1 MKITLIRYAIVSG
14 FLFIFGLSSGCVNQ
28 SGDDVNQAN
37 DNDYQS
43 GDDVNQSGE
52 DRYQSG
58 EEDANSTNSAE
69 NKGMSEKEWKSVFD
83 GKTLGDWKVTDYAGK
98 GEVSF
103 DENGSLV
110 LGMGIELTG
119 VHLPGG
125 GDYPNIDYEIALQA
139 KREQGG
145 DFFCGLTFPY
155 SDSNATLILG
165 GWGGALVGISSID
178 DFDASENETGDVY
191 VFEENRWYDV
201 RLRVT
206 EAKLEAWIDDKKII
220 DCEVGNRKI
229 SMRSGEVELA
239 APLGLCS
246 YATTGVIR
254 KMRIRKLTH

>member
-1 MKITLIRYAIVSG
+1 MKTTLIRYAIVTG

-28 SGDDVNQAN
+28 SEDGDHQA
-37 DNDYQS
+37 DDGVHQS
-43 GDDVNQSGE
+43 GGGDS
-52 DRYQSG
+52 
-58 EEDANSTNSAE
+58 NSTSSAVDKDSAE
-69 NKGMSEKEWKSVFD
+69 DKGSADKEWKAVFD
-83 GKTLGDWKVTDYAGK
+83 GKVLGAWEVTDYAGR

-125 GDYPNIDYEIALQA
+125 GDYPTIDYEIALQT
-139 KREQGG
+139 KRAQGG

-178 DFDASENETGDVY
+178 DFDASENDTGDVY

-206 EAKLEAWIDDKKII
+206 KAKLEAWVDAKKII
-220 DCEVGNRKI
+220 DCEVDNRKI
-229 SMRSGEVELA
+229 SMRAGEVELA

-254 KMRIRKLTH
+254 NMRIRELNPVKP

>member
-1 MKITLIRYAIVSG
+1 MTTTLIRGTTIAG

-28 SGDDVNQAN
+28 SDDGDHQTD
-37 DNDYQS
+37 D
-43 GDDVNQSGE
+43 GDS
-52 DRYQSG
+52 
-58 EEDANSTNSAE
+58 NSTNSAE
-69 NKGMSEKEWKSVFD
+69 DKGSSGKAWKSVFD
-83 GKTLGDWKVTDYAGK
+83 GKTLGDWKVTDYAGR

-125 GDYPNIDYEIALQA
+125 GDYPTIDYEIALQA
-139 KREQGG
+139 KRGQGG

-165 GWGGALVGISSID
+165 GWGGALIGISSID

-206 EAKLEAWIDDKKII
+206 KTKLEAWIDAKKII

-229 SMRSGEVELA
+229 SMRPGEVELA

-254 KMRIRKLTH
+254 KMRIRKLTP